1 MSGSTAHDTRNLM
14 LLASIALAAV
24 LALAATWIAALAR
37 VPQQRAAVERL
48 LRAQTG
54 LDVRYGRLV
63 VRLGF
68 YGPEAEFSNI
78 EMHRPGA
85 DAPLLRA
92 PRMVARFESWRLL
105 RGGQLR
111 PGRVLVSGAEIDL
124 RQLSGLRRGSGGATA
139 AVPVDAAAPVGATAP
154 VGAAAASAATQ
165 ASAADALLAP
175 TIEPGLL
182 TTLETWLPSLLSGI
196 PEGSL
201 DFEAVTLVWT
211 DPARAAEPL
220 QLRAPRL
227 YASRRVDGAQLSG
240 TLLLPARFGRT
251 LFVALQL
258 RGEPR
263 SGGSGDSDSGAALD
277 GRLRLSGRGLV
288 LASWRAF
295 GLLPDALLGGT
306 GDVALTVQLRG
317 GRVQQASGDLRIA
330 GLGFVA
336 PGPVVARR
344 FAVGAAEFDFARTE
358 ADGLRWRLQQV
369 ELVPDGAAAVPFAGR
384 GTLEL
389 EQRGDGGAGR
399 LQLRRLPV
407 EAAALLAAGAGRGGA
422 WPAPAGAGLRITAGE
437 VAELESSWTSTQVAG
452 VTRGRL
458 EGLAFASTDG
468 RWSAERLDAE
478 LAAEGGHWRLR
489 LEGREAALRAPGLES
504 LPQPLQAALDG
515 EVELKAASPG
525 WSLAV
530 RGLALQLADGPALRI
545 AGSAGTDVVGVAAS
559 RFEIDLAAPLPRA
572 AMALPQAALQ
582 PLLAASFW
590 EAFTAGELATARLE
604 LVDGR
609 WGAAESTLR
618 EVRFAGDDTRPAVE
632 GLEAELRWDGR
643 RLDGRLT
650 GGQVGPLR
658 LESGRLAWAGSDRGA
673 MRSAAA
679 GDDAAAPLE
688 VEARLAGSLQQA
700 LQLARPGAVPDA
712 VVAGIDGRARVLA
725 RLRAAP
731 RAAARRLDYELE
743 IEEGRWQPFAGAGAL
758 TGLHGRVRADAEG
771 LRDGRLEG
779 RWLEGPVL
787 LRLAGGEHGALQVAA
802 TGRLGRAALEAQW
815 PWVELVDQAHRGPFE
830 WSAELRRES
839 GADAAPSAQ
848 ARTRAP
854 RSRGT
859 RAAVE
864 PLDVAD
870 LSWRMRITVADAGG
884 AELRWVPQVD
894 RSGWRLDRGVVRLGE
909 ARALAGIPGALVV
922 GGELERLDLA
932 GLAGVL
938 ARLGGSAGWQR
949 PLVGE
954 VAVAELALAGTAL
967 GSARLRIAGS
977 RESTAV
983 DLQGEALAGELRQVH
998 ADPAR
1003 LQARFVRL
1011 GLPAGAPLASLAD
1024 AFVPARTTFELQVAD
1039 LYRGARSLGALTAT
1053 IESDGAAV
1061 ASSDLALRRGAQR
1074 FEASGRCERA
1084 TLACSAEFTLADADL
1099 AELQRDLGQV
1109 PRLRGDE
1116 AAARGRLAWS
1126 MRPEAGFAATLQGEV
1141 ELTARLEGRI
1151 PASPA
1156 DEPGAALAGADD
1168 PQAAASWSLLAPLV
1182 GTVARQRTLLAM
1194 RAQAT
1199 ATPPSPIVR
1208 APRGAAPGANS
1219 RSVSALQPKPVGG
1232 RERGSEAEAGLDP
1245 ESRHESGS
1253 GIARGS
1259 GSEPRREPESGI
1271 TRGSGPE
1278 SESEP
1283 ATFEPMLAFES
1294 LELRLRFDD
1303 GVANIERYEAVGR
1316 DARLSLAGIF
1326 DFRRGTLEQ
1335 QAEWYWIAPGVA
1347 GAVDR
1352 LDPRSPLA
1360 AGLRTLR
1367 ELFAARSER
1376 SAADGGLRTGPVERF
1391 TLAGPLQQ
1399 PQVLLRTSPE
1409 EEQR

>member
-1 MSGSTAHDTRNLM
+1 MSESTGHDTRNLT

-124 RQLSGLRRGSGGATA
+124 RQLSGLRRGRAAAVDAPVAPTA
-139 AVPVDAAAPVGATAP
+139 APA
-154 VGAAAASAATQ
+154 
-165 ASAADALLAP
+165 
-175 TIEPGLL
+175 LL
-182 TTLETWLPSLLSGI
+182 TTLETWLPSLLAGI

-201 DFEAVTLVWT
+201 DFEAVTLVWI
-211 DPARAAEPL
+211 DPARPAEPL

-263 SGGSGDSDSGAALD
+263 SGGGGARD

-317 GRVQQASGDLRIA
+317 GRVQQAGGDLRIA

-344 FAVGAAEFDFARTE
+344 FAVGAAEFDFARTD

-369 ELVPDGAAAVPFAGR
+369 ELVPAGVAAVPFAGR

-389 EQRGDGGAGR
+389 EQRSHGGAGTLR
-399 LQLRRLPV
+399 LRRLPV
-407 EAAALLAAGAGRGGA
+407 EAAALLAAGAGRGA
-422 WPAPAGAGLRITAGE
+422 WPASAGLRITAGE
-437 VAELESSWTSTQVAG
+437 VAELESSWTSAQAAG

-458 EGLAFASTDG
+458 EGLALASTDG
-468 RWSAERLDAE
+468 RWVAERFDAE

-504 LPQPLQAALDG
+504 LPQPLRAALDG
-515 EVELKAASPG
+515 EIELMAAPPG

-545 AGSAGTDVVGVAAS
+545 AGSAGTDGAGMAAS

-582 PLLAASFW
+582 PLLASSFW

-609 WGAAESTLR
+609 PGAAELTLR
-618 EVRFAGDDTRPAVE
+618 EVSFAGDDTRPTVD
-632 GLEAELRWDGR
+632 GIEAELRWDGR

-650 GGQVGPLR
+650 GGQVGPLH
-658 LESGRLAWAGSDRGA
+658 LESGRLAWAGSDRGPA
-673 MRSAAA
+673 RRATP
-679 GDDAAAPLE
+679 GDAAAALE
-688 VEARLAGSLQQA
+688 VEARLAGTLQEA
-700 LQLARPGAVPDA
+700 LRLARPGTIPDA
-712 VVAGIDGRARVLA
+712 VVAGIGGRARVLA
-725 RLRAAP
+725 RLRTAP
-731 RAAARRLDYELE
+731 RAAARTLDYELE
-743 IEEGRWQPFAGAGAL
+743 IEEGRWQPFAGAGPL
-758 TGLHGRVRADAEG
+758 TGLHGRVRADADG

-787 LRLAGGEHGALQVAA
+787 LRLTGGEHGELQVAA
-802 TGRLGRAALEAQW
+802 SGRLGRAALEAQW
-815 PWVELVDQAHRGPFE
+815 PWIELVDQARRGPFE
-830 WSAELRRES
+830 WSAELRRE
-839 GADAAPSAQ
+839 ADAPP
-848 ARTRAP
+848 AP
-854 RSRGT
+854 RGRGA
-859 RAAVE
+859 RVVLE

-870 LSWRMRITVADAGG
+870 LPWRMRIAVADAGG
-884 AELRWVPQVD
+884 AELRWVPQAE
-894 RSGWRLDRGVVRLGE
+894 RNGWRLDRGVVRLGE

-932 GLAGVL
+932 GLAGAL

-954 VAVAELALAGTAL
+954 VAVAELALAGTAV
-967 GSARLRIAGS
+967 GGARLRLAGS

-1011 GLPAGAPLASLAD
+1011 GLPADAPLASLAD
-1024 AFVPARTTFELQVAD
+1024 AFVPARTTLELQVAE
-1039 LYRGARSLGALTAT
+1039 LRRGARSLGALTAT

-1061 ASSDLALRRGAQR
+1061 ASGDLALRRGAQR

-1084 TLACSAEFTLADADL
+1084 TLACSAEFTLAGADL
-1099 AELQRDLGQV
+1099 VELQRDLGEV

-1126 MRPEAGFAATLQGEV
+1126 MRPGAGFAATLQGEV

-1151 PASPA
+1151 PVSPA
-1156 DEPGAALAGADD
+1156 DEPDAAIAVAD
-1168 PQAAASWSLLAPLV
+1168 PQTAAASWSLLAPLV

-1194 RAQAT
+1194 RAQA
-1199 ATPPSPIVR
+1199 AAAPPSPVVR
-1208 APRGAAPGANS
+1208 TPRGAAPGANS
-1219 RSVSALQPKPVGG
+1219 RSVSGTQPRPGGG
-1232 RERGSEAEAGLDP
+1232 RERGPEAEAGLEL
-1245 ESRHESGS
+1245 ESRPGP
-1253 GIARGS
+1253 G
-1259 GSEPRREPESGI
+1259 SGI
-1271 TRGSGPE
+1271 TRGSEPE
-1278 SESEP
+1278 PEP
-1283 ATFEPMLAFES
+1283 VASEPMLAFES
-1294 LELRLRFDD
+1294 LELQLRFDD
-1303 GVANIERYEAVGR
+1303 GVASIERYEAVGR
-1316 DARLSLAGIF
+1316 DARLSLAGVF
-1326 DFRRGTLEQ
+1326 DFRQGTLAQ
-1335 QAEWYWIAPGVA
+1335 QAEWYWIAPGVV

-1367 ELFAARSER
+1367 ELLAARGER
-1376 SAADGGLRTGPVERF
+1376 SATDGGVRTGPVERF
-1391 TLAGPLQQ
+1391 TLVGPLQQ
-1399 PQVLLRTSPE
+1399 PQILPRTLPE